1 MIIDTHAH
9 VNFHAFEED
18 REEVIKNCLGKQV
31 FMVNVGSNLPTS
43 QKAVGLAQEHDGLWA
58 SVGLHPIHL
67 ASELQADED
76 DDPTDEK
83 SFDYEAYKKLAQS
96 PKVVAIGEMG
106 LDYYY
111 KPKSEAKKK
120 VFKQVQLD
128 LLSQEL
134 KLCQELDKAAI
145 LHCRM
150 AYEDMLQFFK
160 DNSDLVPQRAVLH
173 CFMAPQF
180 LQGFLDLGFYI
191 GINGIIYKNVEGI
204 NFPEMVKTVPIER
217 LVIETD
223 CPYLPP
229 PEKKGER
236 NTPVGVLAVAKT
248 VAQWKNLSEEKV
260 IEASN
265 ENATKLFQLD
275 F

>member
-9 VNFHAFEED
+9 VNFHAFETD
-18 REEVIKNCLGKQV
+18 RETIIKDCLDKQV

-43 QKAVGLAQEHDGLWA
+43 QRAVALAQQYEGLWA

-76 DDPTDEK
+76 EDPTDEK
-83 SFDYEAYKKLAQS
+83 NFDYGAYKHLAQS
-96 PKVVAIGEMG
+96 LKVVAIGEMG

-120 VFKQVQLD
+120 VFKQVQMD
-128 LLSQEL
+128 LLTQEL
-134 KLCQELDKAAI
+134 KLCKEFDKAAI

-150 AYEDMLQFFK
+150 AYEDMLSFFQSNPNLIPK
-160 DNSDLVPQRAVLH
+160 RAVLH

-180 LQGFLDLGFYI
+180 LQEFLDLGFYI
-191 GINGIIYKNVEGI
+191 GLNGIIYKNIEGI
-204 NFPEMVKTVPIER
+204 DFREMVKAVPMDK
-217 LVIETD
+217 LVLETD

-236 NTPVGVLAVAKT
+236 NTPLGVLCVAKT
-248 VAQWKNLSEEKV
+248 VAEWKDVKEGELVEIAN
-260 IEASN
+260 SN
-265 ENATKLFQLD
+265 AKKLFLI
-275 F
+275 

>member
-18 REEVIKNCLGKQV
+18 RERVIKDCLAKQV

-43 QKAVGLAQEHDGLWA
+43 QKAVEMAQRYEGLWA

-76 DDPTDEK
+76 EDPTDEK
-83 SFDYEAYKKLAQS
+83 NFDYEAYKKLAQS
-96 PKVVAIGEMG
+96 SKVVAIGEMG

-128 LLSQEL
+128 LLAQEL
-134 KLCQELDKAAI
+134 KLCKELDKAAI

-150 AYEDMLQFFK
+150 AYEDMLSFFQS
-160 DNSDLVPQRAVLH
+160 NPDLIPKRAVLH
-173 CFMAPQF
+173 CFMAPEF
-180 LQGFLDLGFYI
+180 LKGFLDLGFYI
-191 GINGIIYKNVEGI
+191 GLNGIIYKNIEGI
-204 NFPEMVKTVPIER
+204 NFPEMVKNVPLES

-236 NTPVGVLAVAKT
+236 NTPMGVLSVAKT
-248 VAQWKNLSEEKV
+248 IAEWKGIAEDEL
-260 IEASN
+260 IEIANSN
-265 ENATKLFQLD
+265 AKKLFLI
-275 F
+275 

>member
-18 REEVIKNCLGKQV
+18 REVVIKDCLEKQV

-43 QKAVGLAQEHDGLWA
+43 QKAVEMAQNYEGLWA

-76 DDPTDEK
+76 EDPTDEK
-83 SFDYEAYKKLAQS
+83 SFDYEAYKNLAQS
-96 PKVVAIGEMG
+96 PKVVAIGEIG

-120 VFKQVQLD
+120 AFKQIQMD
-128 LLSQEL
+128 LLIQEL

-150 AYEDMLQFFK
+150 AYEDMLSFFQSNPNLAPK
-160 DNSDLVPQRAVLH
+160 RAVLH

-180 LQGFLDLGFYI
+180 LQAFLDLGFYI
-191 GINGIIYKNVEGI
+191 GLNGIIYKNIEGI
-204 NFPEMVKTVPIER
+204 NFPEMVRAVPMER
-217 LVIETD
+217 LVLETD
-223 CPYLPP
+223 CPYLSP

-236 NTPVGVLAVAKT
+236 NTPLGVLSVAKT
-248 VAQWKNLSEEKV
+248 VAEWKNLSQTDIVQTANK
-260 IEASN
+260 
-265 ENATKLFQLD
+265 NAKELF
-275 F
+275 FI